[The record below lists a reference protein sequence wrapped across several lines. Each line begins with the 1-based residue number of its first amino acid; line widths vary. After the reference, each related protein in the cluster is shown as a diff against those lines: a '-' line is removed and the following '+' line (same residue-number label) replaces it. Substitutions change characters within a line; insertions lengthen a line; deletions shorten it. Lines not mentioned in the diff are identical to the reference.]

1 MMKRALNMK
10 LDRNITKTV
19 EESKYLSTEN
29 TWRYR
34 TIIRII
40 YKNYERMKYW
50 LYKEDIFSSIKSY
63 DEFKE
68 YTLDNLK
75 SDLDALVN
83 WRNLNAMADTAKVNT
98 IEEFKNREFRYQLST
113 VTIEIERM
121 LIALEN
127 MQIENNATLEG
138 SLVER
143 FRSLLQRAGSMSA
156 EENKKV
162 FEWWRDINSSF
173 KELNR
178 NYQDYISKFYSPKND
193 ELMKT
198 TEFLVFKEGF
208 IKYLREFIR
217 VLQINTFAIRDIFE
231 EITRDAVEELIAK
244 AFSYEKSIQ
253 SLDIIIDERE
263 YKELNIGRFR
273 SMEEWFISF
282 NGREALVEQLINNT
296 NEVIRKITRYA
307 AQIADKK
314 NNNANRKEEY
324 RTLARLFNTCKDI
337 KEAHR
342 LSSMVFGSFEVLKV
356 MAEEHRETESINSS
370 IYEETPKSFVIK
382 PRIRSY
388 REKAVKNPIVNK
400 SERKAEKL
408 KQLLE
413 KRHKEEEIIKKYIVK
428 DSIDLGA
435 LPTLP
440 TKDRLLLL
448 RLLSKG
454 RSKKRLWNKG
464 DFGMEYKVELIE
476 GEAIKLHCEDGV
488 LTMPRY
494 RIDFRKEV

>member
-1 MMKRALNMK
+1 MR
-10 LDRNITKTV
+10 LDRNITKTI

-34 TIIRII
+34 SIIRII
-40 YKNYERMKYW
+40 YRNYEKMKYW
-50 LYKEDIFSSIKSY
+50 LYKEDIF
-63 DEFKE
+63 DELKGFEEFSE
-68 YTLDNLK
+68 YTVDNLK

-83 WRNLNAMADTAKVNT
+83 WKNLNAMADTTKVNT

-121 LIALEN
+121 LIALEH
-127 MQIENNATLEG
+127 MQMENNATLEAT
-138 SLVER
+138 LVER
-143 FRSLLQRAGSMSA
+143 FRSLLQRASSMA
-156 EENKKV
+156 NEENKKV
-162 FEWWRDINSSF
+162 FEWWRDLNSSF

-217 VLQINTFAIRDIFE
+217 VLQINTFDIRDIFE
-231 EITRDAVEELIAK
+231 EIKKETVEELIIK
-244 AFSYEKSIQ
+244 AFNYEKSIQ
-253 SLDIIIDERE
+253 NLDIIIDERE
-263 YKELNIGRFR
+263 YRELNLGRFH

-282 NGREALVEQLINNT
+282 NGRDALVEQLINNT

-324 RTLARLFNTCKDI
+324 RTLARLFNECVDI
-337 KEAHR
+337 KEAHK
-342 LSSMVFGSFEVLKV
+342 LSSMVFGTFEVLKV

-370 IYEETPKSFVIK
+370 IYEEAPKNFIIK
-382 PRIRSY
+382 PRIRNY

-408 KQLLE
+408 KMLLE
-413 KRHKEEEIIKKYIVK
+413 KRHKEEDIIKKYIVE
-428 DSIDLGA
+428 DSIDFGT
-435 LPTLP
+435 LPTLSE
-440 TKDRLLLL
+440 KDRLLLL
-448 RLLSKG
+448 KLLSKG
-454 RSKKRLWNKG
+454 RSKKRNWNKG
-464 DFGMEYKVELIE
+464 EFGMEYNIELVE
-476 GEAIKLHCEDGV
+476 GHTVKLYCEDGV
-488 LTMPRY
+488 LTMPHY
-494 RIDFRKEV
+494 KINFRKEA